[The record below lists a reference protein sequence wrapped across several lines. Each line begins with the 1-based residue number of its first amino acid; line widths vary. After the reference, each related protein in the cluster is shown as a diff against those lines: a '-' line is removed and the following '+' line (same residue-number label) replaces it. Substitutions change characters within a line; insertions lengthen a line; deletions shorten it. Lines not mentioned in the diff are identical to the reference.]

1 MGTDIQDRLKAPKTD
16 QKHHEK
22 VFARLMLQGKVSAAL
37 RWVGS
42 QRSALLEV
50 NEDVLKDLPD
60 AERKTSSGW
69 GCLQSSSSPVK
80 P

>member
-37 RWVGS
+37 STPLAGGCVFLPRQDVDAKYDRRR
-42 QRSALLEV
+42 QVILL
-50 NEDVLKDLPD
+50 LH
-60 AERKTSSGW
+60 
-69 GCLQSSSSPVK
+69 VK
-80 P
+80 I